1 LDLAERMT
9 NNRWIQVAAVS
20 MIIAVGLGA
29 LGAHLLDSR
38 LEANGT
44 LSTWKTAVL
53 YQMVHGLAVLA
64 LALSGRLYKL
74 TGWCFLVGTL
84 CFSGSLYGL
93 SLGGPAILGPVTP
106 LGGVLFLVG
115 WLSVV
120 LINRKC

>member
-1 LDLAERMT
+1 MHLAKRMT

-20 MIIAVGLGA
+20 MSIAVGLGA
-29 LGAHLLDSR
+29 LGAHLLDSK

-44 LSTWKTAVL
+44 LSTWRTAVL

-64 LALSGRLYKL
+64 LALSGRLFKL

>member
-1 LDLAERMT
+1 MT

-53 YQMVHGLAVLA
+53 YQMVHGLAALA